1 VSGVGFLL
9 NLSFPAE
16 ARHVSALHDLV
27 VQAVRQA
34 GGDEGRARDFAGQVA
49 ALAREFAG
57 GQPRDSQ
64 LTVKLDL
71 GPPIQAI
78 VGGRALTLDHP
89 ASASAQRATADKEAG
104 LHKNPAEAGRHDQSE

>member
-1 VSGVGFLL
+1 MSGVGFLL

-57 GQPRDSQ
+57 GQPRDGQ

-89 ASASAQRATADKEAG
+89 ADTG
-104 LHKNPAEAGRHDQSE
+104 LHTNPAEARRHDQSE

>member
-1 VSGVGFLL
+1 MNNVGFLL

-16 ARHVSALHDLV
+16 VRHVTALHDLV

-57 GQPRDSQ
+57 GQPRDSR
-64 LTVKLDL
+64 LTVKLEL

-78 VGGRALTLDHP
+78 VGGRTLKLD
-89 ASASAQRATADKEAG
+89 
-104 LHKNPAEAGRHDQSE
+104 NPAEAGRHDRSE

>member
-1 VSGVGFLL
+1 MSGVGFLL

-16 ARHVSALHDLV
+16 VRHVAALHDLV

-34 GGDEGRARDFAGQVA
+34 GGGESRAQDFAGQVA
-49 ALAREFAG
+49 ALAREVAG
-57 GQPRDSQ
+57 GQHDDSR
-64 LTVKLDL
+64 LTVKLEL

-78 VGGRALTLDHP
+78 VGGRALKLDGP

-104 LHKNPAEAGRHDQSE
+104 RHDYPE

>member
-1 VSGVGFLL
+1 MGFLL

-16 ARHVSALHDLV
+16 ARHVTALHDLI

-49 ALAREFAG
+49 ELARESAG
-57 GQPRDSQ
+57 SQSRDGR
-64 LTVKLDL
+64 LTIKLDL

-78 VGGRALTLDHP
+78 VGGRTLTMGP
-89 ASASAQRATADKEAG
+89 S
-104 LHKNPAEAGRHDQSE
+104 